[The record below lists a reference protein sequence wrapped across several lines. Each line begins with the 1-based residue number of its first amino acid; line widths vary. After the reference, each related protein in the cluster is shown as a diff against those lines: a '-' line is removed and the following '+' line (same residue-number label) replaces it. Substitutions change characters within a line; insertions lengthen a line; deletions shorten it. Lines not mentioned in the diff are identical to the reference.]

1 MDRRHLLLGLA
12 LAAVPQ
18 LALAGTKPPV
28 PLSKVFVFLDKYL
41 ALPTAER
48 NRFGPVYAILV
59 DDKPAP
65 GLKAVIL
72 EADGRRTPLIL
83 GPDGR
88 PKALPTL
95 AQLQTAKLEVD
106 VPATTKMGIR
116 LSIVPLLPLTQDL
129 SAKDLDL
136 AIAQANRGVSS
147 IAGPMRF
154 AVPKLQGVGFV
165 GAGSGT
171 LRFADGKETPLRLS
185 NGVPIYDPKLAK
197 GAVAVVLARAPSKLE
212 FKN

>member
-1 MDRRHLLLGLA
+1 MDRRRLLLGLA

-18 LALAGTKPPV
+18 LAMAGTKPPV

-41 ALPTAER
+41 ALPAAER
-48 NRFGPVYAILV
+48 NRFGPVYALMV

-65 GLKAVIL
+65 GLKAMIL
-72 EADGRRTPLIL
+72 EAD

-88 PKALPTL
+88 PKVLPTL

-106 VPATTKMGIR
+106 VPATAKMGIN

-154 AVPKLQGVGFV
+154 AAPKLKAVGFV

>member
-1 MDRRHLLLGLA
+1 MDRRRLLLGLA

-18 LALAGTKPPV
+18 LAMAGTKPPV

-41 ALPTAER
+41 ALPAAER
-48 NRFGPVYAILV
+48 NRFGPVYALMV

-65 GLKAVIL
+65 GLKAMIL
-72 EADGRRTPLIL
+72 EADGRRTPLVL

-88 PKALPTL
+88 PKVLPTL
-95 AQLQTAKLEVD
+95 A
-106 VPATTKMGIR
+106 
-116 LSIVPLLPLTQDL
+116 QDL

-154 AVPKLQGVGFV
+154 AAPKLKAVGFV

>member
-1 MDRRHLLLGLA
+1 MDRRRLLLGLA
-12 LAAVPQ
+12 LTAVPQ
-18 LALAGTKPPV
+18 LAMAGTKPPV

-41 ALPTAER
+41 ALPAAER
-48 NRFGPVYAILV
+48 NRFGPVYALMV

-65 GLKAVIL
+65 GLKAMIL
-72 EADGRRTPLIL
+72 EADGRRTPLVL

-88 PKALPTL
+88 PKVLPTL

-106 VPATTKMGIR
+106 VPATAKMGIN

-147 IAGPMRF
+147 IAGPMSF
-154 AVPKLQGVGFV
+154 AAPKLKAVGFV
-165 GAGSGT
+165 GAVSGT